1 MATLIARATEPSQA
15 VGRTHRFSYLLVAEL
30 VLILGF
36 PLLQHMQMGLYGVL
50 GIGVF
55 AAALY
60 AVYGEGRLTA
70 IAFVL
75 GIPAIAGNLLASTG
89 YTRVLLVPG
98 LVCGS
103 VFLIFVTAVI
113 LKSVLAA
120 ARVTQETL
128 YGSIAAY
135 IMLGLT
141 WGGVYFLLETVRPA
155 AFQSTI
161 KAGVNAPWPD
171 FMFFSFV
178 TLTTVGYGDMVPS
191 SALAKSLVMLEAVTG
206 VMYPAIMIARL
217 VALYGASKRE
227 P

>member
-1 MATLIARATEPSQA
+1 MATLIAREPRSA
-15 VGRTHRFSYLLVAEL
+15 PDARRTHRFSYLLVAEL
-30 VLILGF
+30 ALILGF
-36 PLLQHMQMGLYGVL
+36 PLLQPMQMGLYGVL

-75 GIPAIAGNLLASTG
+75 GIPAIAGNLLASSG
-89 YTRVLLVPG
+89 YTRMFLVPG
-98 LVCGS
+98 VVCGTL
-103 VFLIFVTAVI
+103 FLIFVTAVL
-113 LKSVLAA
+113 LKSVIAA
-120 ARVTQETL
+120 ARVTLQTL

-135 IMLGLT
+135 VMIGLM
-141 WGGVYFLLETVRPA
+141 WGGIYFLLETLRPA
-155 AFQSTI
+155 AFHSAL
-161 KAGVNAPWPD
+161 KPGVPVPWQD

-178 TLTTVGYGDMVPS
+178 TLTTVGYGDMVPVA
-191 SALAKSLVMLEAVTG
+191 ALAKSLVMLEAVTG

-217 VALYGASKRE
+217 VALYGANKRE